1 MKNIYDL
8 FNDRQEDNFDE
19 EYRQIQESSDEL
31 LILEKVTTV
40 TLEELVYNNPEK
52 KKLSV
57 LMEEVEASETK
68 KKTDIIEKLK
78 EQMKKVLDWITRM
91 FVHYDKLFA
100 QGADFVKRNNLNEHM
115 MTIRSKR
122 IDVNVTWHPQKATFQ
137 KMQTVCLNNISSD
150 KIEMQVNGKFTHNLY
165 STKIS
170 NNLGEK
176 ANNALSEGDNTE
188 NYLSSLLK
196 KFKFDKENLRETKI
210 TDVNV
215 LVVHNNLTTLPEA
228 NKKLNNV
235 KSRVQRAYNRAIN
248 QAREN
253 ANTTNDKKANK
264 ADNKLATINASM
276 KELNEEIRAY
286 AKIMTMVFNE
296 DYNLAKLIVSKA
308 TGNVELMN
316 NEKKKKGL
324 FGKKDNKKEN

>member
-8 FNDRQEDNFDE
+8 FNDRQEDIFDE

-31 LILEKVTTV
+31 LILEKATTV
-40 TLEELVYNNPEK
+40 TLEQLVYNNPEK

-78 EQMKKVLDWITRM
+78 EQMKKVLDWISRM
-91 FVHYDKLFA
+91 FAHYDKLFA

-122 IDVNVTWHPQKATFQ
+122 IDVNVTWHPQKSTFQ
-137 KMQTVCLNNISSD
+137 KMQNVCLNNISSD

-165 STKIS
+165 STRIS

-176 ANNALSEGDNTE
+176 ANNTLSEGDKTE

-210 TDVNV
+210 TDINV

-235 KSRVQRAYNRAIN
+235 KSRVQRAYNKAIN

-253 ANTTNDKKANK
+253 ANTANDKKANK

-308 TGNVELMN
+308 TGNETLMTG
-316 NEKKKKGL
+316 EKKKKGL
-324 FGKKDNKKEN
+324 FGKKEK

>member
-8 FNDRQEDNFDE
+8 FNDRQEDIFDE

-31 LILEKVTTV
+31 LILEKATTV

-78 EQMKKVLDWITRM
+78 EQMKKVLDWIARM
-91 FVHYDKLFA
+91 FKHYDKLFA

-137 KMQTVCLNNISSD
+137 KMQNVCLNNISSD

-165 STKIS
+165 STKVS

-176 ANNALSEGDNTE
+176 ANNTLSEGDKTE
-188 NYLSSLLK
+188 DYLSSLLK

-210 TDVNV
+210 TDINV

-235 KSRVQRAYNRAIN
+235 KSRVQRAYNKAIN

-264 ADNKLATINASM
+264 ADNKLAMINASM

-308 TGNVELMN
+308 TGNETLMTG
-316 NEKKKKGL
+316 EKKKKGL
-324 FGKKDNKKEN
+324 FGKKEN

>member
-1 MKNIYDL
+1 
-8 FNDRQEDNFDE
+8 
-19 EYRQIQESSDEL
+19 
-31 LILEKVTTV
+31 
-40 TLEELVYNNPEK
+40 
-52 KKLSV
+52 
-57 LMEEVEASETK
+57 MEEVEASETK

-78 EQMKKVLDWITRM
+78 EQMKKVLDWISRM
-91 FVHYDKLFA
+91 FAHYDKLFA

-122 IDVNVTWHPQKATFQ
+122 IDVNVTWHPQKSTFQ
-137 KMQTVCLNNISSD
+137 KMQNVCLNNISSD

-165 STKIS
+165 STRIS

-176 ANNALSEGDNTE
+176 ANNTLSEGDKTE

-210 TDVNV
+210 TDINV

-235 KSRVQRAYNRAIN
+235 KSRVQRAYNKAIN

-253 ANTTNDKKANK
+253 ANTANDKKANK

-308 TGNVELMN
+308 TGNETLMTG
-316 NEKKKKGL
+316 EKKKKGL
-324 FGKKDNKKEN
+324 FGKKEK

>member
-1 MKNIYDL
+1 M
-8 FNDRQEDNFDE
+8 NF
-19 EYRQIQESSDEL
+19 IF
-31 LILEKVTTV
+31 LIHACLPTV
-40 TLEELVYNNPEK
+40 LGK
-52 KKLSV
+52 KFIG
-57 LMEEVEASETK
+57 EASETK

-122 IDVNVTWHPQKATFQ
+122 IDVNVTWHPQKSTFQ
-137 KMQTVCLNNISSD
+137 KMQNVCLNNISSD

-165 STKIS
+165 STRVS

-176 ANNALSEGDNTE
+176 ANNTLSEGDKTE

-210 TDVNV
+210 TDINV

-235 KSRVQRAYNRAIN
+235 KSRVQRAYNKAIN

-253 ANTTNDKKANK
+253 ANTANDKKANK

-308 TGNVELMN
+308 TGNETLMN
-316 NEKKKKGL
+316 GEKKKKGL
-324 FGKKDNKKEN
+324 FGKKENKKEN

>member
-8 FNDRQEDNFDE
+8 FNDRQEDIFDE

-31 LILEKVTTV
+31 LILEKATTV
-40 TLEELVYNNPEK
+40 TLEQLVYNNPEK

-78 EQMKKVLDWITRM
+78 EQMKKVLDWISRM
-91 FVHYDKLFA
+91 FAHYDKLFA

-122 IDVNVTWHPQKATFQ
+122 IDVNVTWHPQKSTFQ
-137 KMQTVCLNNISSD
+137 KMQNVCLNNISSD

-165 STKIS
+165 STRIS

-176 ANNALSEGDNTE
+176 ANNTLSEGDKTE
-188 NYLSSLLK
+188 NYLNSLLK

-210 TDVNV
+210 TDINV

-235 KSRVQRAYNRAIN
+235 KSRVQRAYNKAIN

-253 ANTTNDKKANK
+253 ANTANDKKANK

-308 TGNVELMN
+308 TGNETLMTG
-316 NEKKKKGL
+316 EKKKKGL
-324 FGKKDNKKEN
+324 FGKKEK